1 MTVTPW
7 RRLLPATAGAVVAIT
22 VGQGSGALAQA
33 AAPGEIGA
41 AVEAAAPGAVPAEGA
56 TVVTRETFVRA
67 ETDRMFAEAQPA
79 RHAAGLEHDD
89 AGPPPRPLRPER
101 WLRPARD
108 DAGRAMNAAA
118 TLEARGGRRE
128 ASCRFW

>member
-33 AAPGEIGA
+33 AAPGEI
-41 AVEAAAPGAVPAEGA
+41 GA